1 MYEMYDTQ
9 IYIEFIIDIIV
20 INNIDALLNLEN
32 LNFDYRIDEIM
43 HKLSQSLEICE
54 KHLFLSFLS
63 ERYLSL
69 HTKYNIVE
77 QFNC

>member
-20 INNIDALLNLEN
+20 INNIDTLLNLEN
-32 LNFDYRIDEIM
+32 LNFGYKIDVM
-43 HKLSQSLEICE
+43 VYKLSQSLEICE

-69 HTKYNIVE
+69 
-77 QFNC
+77 

>member
-32 LNFDYRIDEIM
+32 LNFGYRTDEIV
-43 HKLSQSLEICE
+43 HKLSQSLEIC
-54 KHLFLSFLS
+54 
-63 ERYLSL
+63 
-69 HTKYNIVE
+69 
-77 QFNC
+77 